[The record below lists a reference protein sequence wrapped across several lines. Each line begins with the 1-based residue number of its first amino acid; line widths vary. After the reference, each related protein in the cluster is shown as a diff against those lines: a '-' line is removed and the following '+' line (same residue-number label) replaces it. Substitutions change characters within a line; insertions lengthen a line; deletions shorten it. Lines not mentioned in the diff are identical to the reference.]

1 MDVHELNILRNKL
14 DGVSEEIAKCKTLFE
29 QGIRRENMNY
39 WVLTKQYYS
48 EFRKIHTIPLI
59 QEALRCLK
67 AHNFSIEQL
76 YTFDSKTITTLM
88 NNNKKFAFR
97 NVPLKQQTIVC
108 RVDDELSVCIQDGD
122 DKI

>member
-1 MDVHELNILRNKL
+1 MDVHELNMLRNKL
-14 DGVSEEIAKCKTLFE
+14 DSMCEEIAKCTTLFE
-29 QGIRRENMNY
+29 QGILRENMNY

-59 QEALRCLK
+59 QEALHCLK

-76 YTFDSKTITTLM
+76 YTFDSKTVTTLM

-108 RVDDELSVCIQDGD
+108 RVNDIMSVCIQDGD
-122 DKI
+122 DI